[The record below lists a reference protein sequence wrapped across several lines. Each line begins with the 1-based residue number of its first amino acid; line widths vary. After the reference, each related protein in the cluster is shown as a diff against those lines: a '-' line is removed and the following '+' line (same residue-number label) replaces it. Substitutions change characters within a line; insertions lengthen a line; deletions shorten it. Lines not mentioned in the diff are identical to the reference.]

1 MRHKLTALMALLTLA
16 VAGAIA
22 PTADADELSAT
33 YGATLDSDGTFSE
46 FVVVKNVSADTC
58 KPIETFKPTYDEKT
72 KNCIIGYTKRPKD
85 VTKWESLKLT
95 ALGNNKYFFKF
106 QPGYF
111 QAIKLSVQ
119 KLYSNYSLNFTTI
132 NLIIPKGTTFLS
144 GLEQATH
151 VDNDNVWYKWN
162 ADNPYIYVKGTT
174 ILDASVAQYIPK
186 GNNPY
191 TGETSK
197 PFPSTES
204 SDSTAN
210 SKSPT
215 PAATTNAIALDAKS
229 KPNTSLYI
237 ATAISVSIIAAA
249 TIIAIALMNKKRQVV
264 VQHFL
269 NSHPRP
275 FLPAELD
282 SPSAAYLDSHQPH
295 AMPQGARAN
304 QSLSAS
310 SPMRNQTPSATSG
323 LGYQTLS
330 APSSPRASTPSES
343 RQQQP
348 YQPGQGQPPYGS
360 GPNYPQA

>member
-1 MRHKLTALMALLTLA
+1 MRRKLTALMALLTLA
-16 VAGAIA
+16 IAGAIV
-22 PTADADELSAT
+22 PTAAADELSAT

-72 KNCIIGYTKRPKD
+72 KNCIIGYTKQPKD

-95 ALGNNKYFFKF
+95 ALGDNKYFFKF
-106 QPGYF
+106 QPAYF
-111 QAIKLSVQ
+111 SVIKLSVQ

-132 NLIIPKGTTFLS
+132 NLITPKGTTFLS
-144 GLEQATH
+144 GLEQATR
-151 VDNDNVWYKWN
+151 VNNDNVWYKWN

-204 SDSTAN
+204 SGSAAN

-215 PAATTNAIALDAKS
+215 PAATTNAIALNANS
-229 KPNTSLYI
+229 KPNNSLYI
-237 ATAISVSIIAAA
+237 ATAIAVLIIVAA
-249 TIIAIALMNKKRQVV
+249 TIIAIVLMNKKRQVV
-264 VQHFL
+264 VQHFP
-269 NSHPRP
+269 NPHPRP

-282 SPSAAYLDSHQPH
+282 SVPATYLNSHQPH
-295 AMPQGARAN
+295 AMPQGARSN
-304 QSLSAS
+304 QALSAS
-310 SPMRNQTPSATSG
+310 SPMRNQISSVAPAPSYQTSSTPST
-323 LGYQTLS
+323 
-330 APSSPRASTPSES
+330 PRASTPSEP

-360 GPNYPQA
+360 DPNYPQA

>member
-1 MRHKLTALMALLTLA
+1 MRRKLTALMALLTLA

-22 PTADADELSAT
+22 PTAAADELSAT

-46 FVVVKNVSADTC
+46 FVVVKNVSAETC

-95 ALGNNKYFFKF
+95 ALGDNKYFFKF

-132 NLIIPKGTTFLS
+132 NLITPKGTTFLS
-144 GLEQATH
+144 GLEQATR
-151 VDNDNVWYKWN
+151 VNNDNVWYKWN

-204 SDSTAN
+204 SDSAAN

-215 PAATTNAIALDAKS
+215 PAATTNAIALNAKS

-249 TIIAIALMNKKRQVV
+249 TIIAIALMNKKSRVV
-264 VQHFL
+264 VQHFPNL
-269 NSHPRP
+269 YSKP
-275 FLPAELD
+275 FPEKGLGVT
-282 SPSAAYLDSHQPH
+282 SADYLDSYQPH
-295 AMPQGARAN
+295 TMPQGVHTN
-304 QSLSAS
+304 QALSAS
-310 SPMRNQTPSATSG
+310 SPMRNQIPSATPAPGCQTPSA
-323 LGYQTLS
+323 
-330 APSSPRASTPSES
+330 PSTPRASTSSEPH
-343 RQQQP
+343 QQP